1 MLRCMSKAGTS
12 QGASSGTGSVTAAS
26 GMQMTATAA
35 VNIRSKTT
43 TSSPVMGVV
52 PQGYTVTALGTAVNG
67 WVPVNYNGIRGY
79 ISQDYLKTGAG
90 MSTDSS
96 ENIANNN
103 RVNTPSSNTEWH

>member
-1 MLRCMSKAGTS
+1 
-12 QGASSGTGSVTAAS
+12 
-26 GMQMTATAA
+26 
-35 VNIRSKTT
+35 
-43 TSSPVMGVV
+43 MGIV

-103 RVNTPSSNTEWH
+103 RVNTPSNTENADQSQNDTDGVVAAVQVYAGRYAGTSIYEGIPMGTNARLLHS

>member
-1 MLRCMSKAGTS
+1 
-12 QGASSGTGSVTAAS
+12 
-26 GMQMTATAA
+26 
-35 VNIRSKTT
+35 
-43 TSSPVMGVV
+43 MGIV

-103 RVNTPSSNTEWH
+103 RVNTPSSNTENADQSQNAQMESWRRYRCMREDMQNPVFMKEFQWNKCQTITLLISVT